1 MNIDIKNMII
11 TIIILLLLDLIY
23 IYLIYETFTDQIYN
37 IQNGTNMKINI
48 IGAIICYIFLSYGLN
63 YFIFKENKSNIDAFK
78 LGLVIYGVYDTTNYA
93 TLDKWNYKFAM
104 IDTLWGGI
112 LFYSTTFLMN
122 KFFL

>member
-23 IYLIYETFTDQIYN
+23 INCIYKTFSNQIYD
-37 IQNGTNMKINI
+37 IQNGSNMKINV

-63 YFIFKENKSNIDAFK
+63 YFILKDKKSTFDAFK

-93 TLDKWNYKFAM
+93 TFEKWNYKFAI

-112 LFYSTTFLMN
+112 LFYLTTFLMN